1 MREHTIL
8 LFFLLEIQNNHSLLK
23 TKTKTKTSCIY
34 CVPDTMLAV
43 EDTRGRIKQSLPSK
57 SSQHSSQNWL
67 FERTRNENSQFSS
80 KAKLFPLGPVS

>member
-43 EDTRGRIKQSLPSK
+43 EDTLVESSNLCPQRAHSIVVRTGFLKEEEMRIHNFLPRQNFSL
-57 SSQHSSQNWL
+57 
-67 FERTRNENSQFSS
+67 
-80 KAKLFPLGPVS
+80 

>member
-1 MREHTIL
+1 MREYYFTL
-8 LFFLLEIQNNHSLLK
+8 FLLEIQNNHSLLK

-43 EDTRGRIKQSLPSK
+43 EDTLVE
-57 SSQHSSQNWL
+57 SSNLCPQRAHSIVV
-67 FERTRNENSQFSS
+67 RTGFLEKNRNENSQFSS